1 MFGYILVIYL
11 IIGIIAVAPLAIY
24 GVYATIVDKEDINL
38 FGDSLHMLGM
48 GLGMLFCVIIWPYY
62 VGYVGWKT
70 YFKD

>member
-1 MFGYILVIYL
+1 M
-11 IIGIIAVAPLAIY
+11 IY
-24 GVYATIVDKEDINL
+24 GVYATIVDEEDINL

-48 GLGMLFCVIIWPYY
+48 GLGVLFCVIIWPYY